1 MFQLIVTLLAI
12 ALAAIAAIA
21 AAWYGGDAFNS
32 GSAGAQAE
40 AEINVT
46 QQMAAWLRLAEADQA
61 AGAAVPAQPSG
72 GTQPGVNTLG
82 LIAASAQSALGDGAC
97 APWTASPQSGG
108 AALVVNGGTAC
119 GMPGFTPGGPNTVL
133 IDGPLSPAVCA
144 AVNQAAIGAA
154 GSEISGG
161 NAQFGC
167 DPNGVFYYA
176 VPM

>member
-12 ALAAIAAIA
+12 ALAALAAIA

-46 QQMAAWLRLAEADQA
+46 QQQAAWLRLAAAEQA
-61 AGAAVPAQPSG
+61 AGAAVPAQPTA
-72 GTQPGVNTLG
+72 GTPGVNTLG
-82 LIAASAQSALGDGAC
+82 LIMASAQSALGDGAC

-108 AALVVNGGTAC
+108 GQGLVVNGGTAC
-119 GMPGFTPGGPNTVL
+119 SMPGFTPGGPASVL

-144 AVNQAAIGAA
+144 AVNRAAIGAA
-154 GSEISGG
+154 GSATSGG
-161 NAQFGC
+161 NTQFGC
-167 DPNGVFYYA
+167 DPNEVFYYA

>member
-32 GSAGAQAE
+32 GSAAAQAE
-40 AEINVT
+40 LFINAA
-46 QQMAAWLRLAEADQA
+46 QQWAGWMRLAAADQA

-72 GTQPGVNTLG
+72 TPYPLDSWLG
-82 LIAASAQSALGDGAC
+82 ASAQSALGDGAC
-97 APWTASPQSGG
+97 APWAASPQSGG
-108 AALVVNGGTAC
+108 AGLVVNGGTAC
-119 GMPGFTPGGPNTVL
+119 SMPGFTPGGPSTVL
-133 IDGPLSPAVCA
+133 IGGTMSAAVCA

-154 GSEISGG
+154 GSATSGG
-161 NAQFGC
+161 NKQFGC
-167 DPNGVFYYA
+167 DPNEIFYYA